1 MKRDSLDL
9 GKMKIPV
16 LFRKYFVPTL
26 LGMLSMASVTAID
39 GIYVGHG
46 VGSDGIAAINICIP
60 LLMLFTGFGL
70 MLGIGSSVVASIH
83 LSHDKVKAARIN
95 ATQALW
101 FVTIVTS
108 VAVAA
113 IMIWPYET
121 AMLLGSSEHL
131 SSLVVTY
138 LLWFGPSIL
147 FQMWLSV
154 SLFIIRLDGSP
165 QYAMWCNVVAAL
177 LTVILGWIF
186 IFPLQLGIEGAALAA
201 TIATAVGGIMGVFYI
216 FFKAKKLRIIAIKI
230 SLKSLILTMRNIGY
244 QCKIGS
250 SALLGEATLATLMFV
265 GNQVFMKYLGD
276 NGVGA
281 FGIACYYTPF
291 VFMVGNAIAQSAQP
305 ILSYN
310 YGMNLR
316 KRVSQAEKLA
326 LKTALMCGITVNV
339 VFYFFPHWLVGLFL
353 PLDNAAAKI
362 AVAGLPLFSL
372 GFICFIV
379 NLTAIGYYQSLER
392 IGAATTFALLRGLL
406 ILVPAFYFL
415 PMALG
420 DSGIWL
426 AMPVSEFITASLIF
440 IYYLSTR
447 SKVSET

>member
-1 MKRDSLDL
+1 M
-9 GKMKIPV
+9 
-16 LFRKYFVPTL
+16 
-26 LGMLSMASVTAID
+26 
-39 GIYVGHG
+39 
-46 VGSDGIAAINICIP
+46 
-60 LLMLFTGFGL
+60 
-70 MLGIGSSVVASIH
+70 
-83 LSHDKVKAARIN
+83 
-95 ATQALW
+95 
-101 FVTIVTS
+101 
-108 VAVAA
+108 
-113 IMIWPYET
+113 
-121 AMLLGSSEHL
+121 
-131 SSLVVTY
+131 
-138 LLWFGPSIL
+138 
-147 FQMWLSV
+147 
-154 SLFIIRLDGSP
+154 
-165 QYAMWCNVVAAL
+165 VAAL

-201 TIATAVGGIMGVFYI
+201 TVATAVGGIMGVFYI
-216 FFKAKKLRIIAIKI
+216 VFKAKKLRIIAIKL
-230 SLKSLILTMRNIGY
+230 SLKSMKLTMRNIGY

-326 LKTALMCGITVNV
+326 LKTALMCVVAVTI
-339 VFYFFPHWLVGLFL
+339 VFYFFPHWLEGLFL

-379 NLTAIGYYQSLER
+379 NLTAIGYYQSRER

-406 ILVPAFYFL
+406 ILVPAFYLL
-415 PMALG
+415 PIAFG

-426 AMPVSEFITASLIF
+426 AMPVSEFITALLIF
-440 IYYLSTR
+440 IYYLSTL